1 MGRTKKRPMKICVIC
16 HPTQGGSGILASELG
31 MALAKRG
38 HEVHFLSHTKPFRL
52 RTDMP
57 NVKFHKVDI
66 SNYPLFQYPPYS
78 IALAGA
84 LVDLLSETSFDIVHV
99 HYAIPHAVSA
109 FLAHR
114 ALMADS
120 PPVLVTLHGTDVTV
134 VGKQRSITS
143 IIGFVLQSC
152 EGLSAVSE
160 SLKASSIDVFNLTR
174 EIKVIPNFVD
184 TTRFKPELR
193 SASARRDMAPN
204 GEFLIGHMSNFREVK
219 RIGDVVDIF
228 RRVREVMPARLVL
241 IGDGPGLPGALL
253 ALDGLGLDQDV
264 TALGSI
270 QNVEHTLAQ
279 LDAFLLPSQT
289 ESFGL
294 AALEAMACGVPCIVS
309 DAGGLPE
316 VVENGVQGYTV
327 PVGDTEEMAAKVVGL
342 LKDPD
347 LRAGM
352 GSAARKRAT
361 DCFSLD
367 SIVDRYEAYY
377 REVRGPL
384 DPHQEDDAPSCG
396 DDDAALRTI

>member
-1 MGRTKKRPMKICVIC
+1 
-16 HPTQGGSGILASELG
+16 
-31 MALAKRG
+31 
-38 HEVHFLSHTKPFRL
+38 
-52 RTDMP
+52 MP